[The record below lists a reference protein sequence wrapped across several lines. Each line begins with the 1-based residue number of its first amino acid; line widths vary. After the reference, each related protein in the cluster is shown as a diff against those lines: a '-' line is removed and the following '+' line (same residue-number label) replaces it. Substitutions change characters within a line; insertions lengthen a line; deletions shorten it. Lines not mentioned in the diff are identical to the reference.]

1 MATLNANYEV
11 EQGADFIQ
19 DIDLRDLNGN
29 PLDLTGYSAASK
41 IRKFPTSEKYNII
54 TVIFRDRVKGAIRLF
69 LSKDITVALTSG
81 RNYYDLM
88 LTRPDGIVEK
98 ALEGSII
105 VNTSSTT
112 GYVESRALDGLGTID
127 TSNLTIGGGSGGDGY
142 VLMFDATTQTFV
154 FVNPHEVLSQATTEP
169 QQPGLPSDFLDEI
182 DDALQSRINI
192 DAGVW

>member
-19 DIDLRDLNGN
+19 DIDVRDLNGN

-154 FVNPHEVLSQATTEP
+154 FVNPDEVLSQATTEP

>member
-1 MATLNANYEV
+1 MATVNANYEV

-19 DIDLRDLNGN
+19 DINLRDPNGY

-41 IRKFPTSEKYNII
+41 IRKFPTSQKYNII
-54 TVIFRDRVKGAIRLF
+54 TVIFRDRVNGAIRLF
-69 LSKDITVALTSG
+69 LSKDITVSLSSG

-98 ALEGSII
+98 ALEGNII

-142 VLMFDATTQTFV
+142 VLMFDGTTQTFV
-154 FVNPHEVLSQATTEP
+154 FVNPDEVLTQSTIEP
-169 QQPGLPSDFLDEI
+169 QLPGLPADFLDEL
-182 DDALQSRINI
+182 DDALASRISI
-192 DAGVW
+192 DGGVW

>member
-19 DIDLRDLNGN
+19 DIDLRDPNGN

-41 IRKFPTSEKYNII
+41 IRKFPTSEKYNIV

-69 LSKDITVALTSG
+69 LSKDITSSLSSG

-105 VNTSSTT
+105 VNTSSTI

-142 VLMFDATTQTFV
+142 VLMFDGTTQTFI
-154 FVNPHEVLSQATTEP
+154 FVNPDEVLSQSSVEQ
-169 QQPGLPSDFLDEI
+169 QQPGLPGDFLDEI
-182 DDALQSRINI
+182 DDALQNRINI

>member
-29 PLDLTGYSAASK
+29 TLDLTGYSAASK

-154 FVNPHEVLSQATTEP
+154 FVNPDEVLSQATTEP

>member
-154 FVNPHEVLSQATTEP
+154 FVNPDEVLSQATTEP

>member
-112 GYVESRALDGLGTID
+112 GYVEARALDGLGTID

-154 FVNPHEVLSQATTEP
+154 FVNPDEVLSQATTEP

>member
-142 VLMFDATTQTFV
+142 VLMFDATTQTFL
-154 FVNPHEVLSQATTEP
+154 FVNPDEVFSQATTEP
-169 QQPGLPSDFLDEI
+169 QQRGLPSDFLDEI

>member
-112 GYVESRALDGLGTID
+112 GYVEARALDGLGTID

-154 FVNPHEVLSQATTEP
+154 FVNPDEVLSQATIEP

>member
-112 GYVESRALDGLGTID
+112 GYIEARALDGLCTID
-127 TSNLTIGGGSGGDGY
+127 TSNLTTGGGSGGDGY

-154 FVNPHEVLSQATTEP
+154 FVNPDEVLSQATTEP

>member
-154 FVNPHEVLSQATTEP
+154 FVNPDEVLSQATIEP

>member
-81 RNYYDLM
+81 RNYYLM

-112 GYVESRALDGLGTID
+112 GYVEARALDGLGTID

-154 FVNPHEVLSQATTEP
+154 FVNPDEVLSQATTEP

-182 DDALQSRINI
+182 DDPLQSRINI

>member
-154 FVNPHEVLSQATTEP
+154 FVNPDEVLSQATTEP

-192 DAGVW
+192 DAVVW

>member
-105 VNTSSTT
+105 VNTSFTT
-112 GYVESRALDGLGTID
+112 GYVEARALDGLGTID

-154 FVNPHEVLSQATTEP
+154 FVNPDEVLSQATIEP